1 LRIKKLTDELVF
13 LYGWG
18 PEEEGRLSSMLYL
31 AETSSVL
38 DNEASIFL
46 FTDAAILSKKGI
58 LTKLSEEIETRFKKN
73 LLDKRI
79 RFYVCEEA
87 ARKRGITKET
97 LEEGFVIAGYATF
110 LDMALSA
117 KTVITI

>member
-1 LRIKKLTDELVF
+1 
-13 LYGWG
+13 
-18 PEEEGRLSSMLYL
+18 MLYL
-31 AETSSVL
+31 TETSSALNTETNV
-38 DNEASIFL
+38 FL
-46 FTDAAILSKKGI
+46 FTDAAILAKKGI
-58 LTKLSEEIETRFKKN
+58 LKKLSEEIETRFQKN
-73 LLDKRI
+73 LIDKRV

-97 LEEGFVIAGYATF
+97 IEEGFVIAGYATF